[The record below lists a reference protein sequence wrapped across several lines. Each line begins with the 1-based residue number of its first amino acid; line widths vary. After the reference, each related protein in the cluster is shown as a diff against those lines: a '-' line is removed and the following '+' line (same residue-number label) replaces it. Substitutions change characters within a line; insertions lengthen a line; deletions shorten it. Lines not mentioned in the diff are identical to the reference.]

1 MSKLPL
7 IQSLGTIGLDYR
19 GPYCQPRTFNMK
31 EIYTAIKLTNR
42 VRSGVLQV
50 TATRL
55 KKNQTRVTQKGQ

>member
-1 MSKLPL
+1 
-7 IQSLGTIGLDYR
+7 
-19 GPYCQPRTFNMK
+19 MK